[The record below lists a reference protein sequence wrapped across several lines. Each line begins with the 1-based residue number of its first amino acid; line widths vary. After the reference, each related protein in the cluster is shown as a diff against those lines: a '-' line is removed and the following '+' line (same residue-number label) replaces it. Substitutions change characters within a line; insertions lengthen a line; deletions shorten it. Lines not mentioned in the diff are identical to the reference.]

1 MTFSRR
7 NFLLSATALAPATA
21 LAANEW
27 PQFRGVGARGVA
39 ADDPRLPHSWSE
51 TENIVWKKP
60 VAGEGWSSPV
70 VWGNRIFVASCVSSA
85 GNLPPD
91 GGLYDGRFSDAIPTN
106 EHRWVVSC
114 TDFDTGESMWVTVV
128 HRGVPQTSRHKKNTY
143 ASETAVT
150 DGEHV
155 WAHFGDLGTYC
166 LDMDGEVV
174 WSKSWPDV
182 ETRYGYGT
190 ASSPVLHQGR
200 LYIVNDNEG
209 QSYLLALDKV
219 TGREIWRVDRDE
231 GTSWATP
238 FIWENS
244 GRTEIVTS
252 GRDKIRSYD
261 LDGTLLW
268 ELTGMSPL
276 SIPSPFADD
285 DLLYVASGY
294 VGSDARPIYAIRA
307 GASGDITLETGT
319 TSNEFVAWSLPMGAP
334 YHPTP
339 LLYSG
344 ALYTL
349 HDRSF
354 FTCHDAATGDEIY
367 GKQRIAR
374 DTANFTA
381 SPWAYNG
388 YVFCLN
394 EDGDTFVI
402 KAGPGFKVVG
412 RNSLGEMAMATP
424 AIADGSLIVR
434 TYSQLWRISQ
444 LG

>member
-1 MTFSRR
+1 MTLSRR
-7 NFLLSATALAPATA
+7 DFLLAAGVVVPGAAF
-21 LAANEW
+21 AANEW

-39 ADDPRLPHSWSE
+39 ADDPRLPHSWSA
-51 TENIVWKKP
+51 TENVVWKAP

-70 VWGNRIFVASCVSSA
+70 VWGDRIFLATCVSSA
-85 GNLPPD
+85 GTAPPE
-91 GGLYDGRFSDAIPTN
+91 GGLYDGLLSDAIPAD
-106 EHRWVVSC
+106 EHSWVVSC
-114 TDFDTGESMWVTVV
+114 TDFDSGEMLWETVV
-128 HRGVPQTSRHKKNTY
+128 HKGLPQVSRHKKNTY
-143 ASETAVT
+143 ASETTVT

-166 LDMDGEVV
+166 LDMDGDIV
-174 WSKSWPDV
+174 WSKSWPNV

-190 ASSPVLHQGR
+190 ASSPMLHDGR

-219 TGREIWRVDRDE
+219 TGQEIWRVDRDE

-238 FIWENS
+238 FVWENS

-252 GRDKIRSYD
+252 GKDKTRSYD

-276 SIPSPFADD
+276 SIPTPFAVD

-294 VGSDARPIYAIRA
+294 VGSDARPTYAIRA
-307 GASGDITLETGT
+307 GASGDISLVEGE
-319 TSNEFVAWSLPMGAP
+319 TSNEFVAWSLPIGAP

-339 LLYSG
+339 LLYRG
-344 ALYTL
+344 TLYTL
-349 HDRSF
+349 HDRAF
-354 FTCHDAATGDEIY
+354 FTSHDAVTGEEVY
-367 GKQRIAR
+367 GKQRVDR

-402 KAGPGFKVVG
+402 EAGPEFNVIG

-424 AIADGSLIVR
+424 AIANGSLIVR
-434 TYSQLWRISQ
+434 TYSTLWRISQ
-444 LG
+444 QA